1 VGKENFLP
9 LPLLLERVGVR
20 LLKSFMRK
28 SKKDFTHK
36 GTKHT
41 KLHKEILA
49 SASPSPFGEG
59 RGEASFPW
67 RK

>member
-1 VGKENFLP
+1 MHGMWVNHSELVGEDSDH
-9 LPLLLERVGVR
+9 RA
-20 LLKSFMRK
+20 SFMRK

-41 KLHKEILA
+41 KLHKEIRA

-59 RGEASFPW
+59 RGEAL
-67 RK
+67 